1 MADLHVELVSA
12 EQQVWSGG
20 ASRLRVRTVEG
31 DIGVLPG
38 HEPILAVLVDGEVR
52 IEATEGA
59 SLTATIGGGFLSVD
73 HDRAV
78 VVAEDVDVQGAAG
91 SASR

>member
-1 MADLHVELVSA
+1 MAALNVELVSA
-12 EQQVWSGG
+12 ERQVWAGG
-20 ASRLRVRTVEG
+20 ASQLRVRTTEG

-38 HEPILAVLVDGEVR
+38 HEPFLAVLVDGEVR
-52 IEATEGA
+52 IEATEGE